1 MAKHYTV
8 GELMAIDSVR
18 QDKAGKSTVKFER
31 VFHEVRKITLLDRFK
46 AFFGGKSTIQNYK
59 VIFKFTV
66 TSDTGNKHIV
76 FIRLDPDFDMTNV
89 NGNRVDVYCDC
100 ADFKYRSAYLLNKR
114 DSLFKN
120 SSTTAAL
127 GSAINEAPKKATT
140 TILCKH
146 SYAALSW
153 LVKNYSNIMK
163 TI

>member
-1 MAKHYTV
+1 MSKHYTV
-8 GELMAIDSVR
+8 GDLMLIDSAR
-18 QDKAGKSTVKFER
+18 QDRAGKSSVKFER

-66 TSDTGNKHIV
+66 TSDTGNDHTV
-76 FIRLDPDFDMTNV
+76 FIRLDPDFDLINV
-89 NGNRVDVYCDC
+89 NKNRVDIYCDC

-114 DSLFKN
+114 NSLFIN
-120 SSTTAAL
+120 SSISSAL
-127 GSAINEAPKKATT
+127 GTAVNEAPKKVTT

-153 LVKNYSNIMK
+153 LVKNYYNIMK